1 MPALAFGAGVLN
13 GTQFGKLGREA
24 AGMQSGT
31 QPMTRTSAVGN
42 IVGGLAG
49 VDSQYT
55 SGVLARI
62 ADIHTEARTRG
73 MTPEQ
78 VVQRRQREQTGSN
91 TVTRYAGSNPVRN
104 TQVG

>member
-1 MPALAFGAGVLN
+1 MSQIAFGSGVLN
-13 GTQFGKLGREA
+13 GSQFGKVSREV

-31 QPMTRTSAVGN
+31 QPMERTSAVGN
-42 IVGGLAG
+42 IVGGLTGA
-49 VDSQYT
+49 DSTYA

-62 ADIHTEARTRG
+62 ADIQTEARTRG

-78 VVQRRQREQTGSN
+78 VVQRRQRDQTGSN